1 MSMPVSAIRAHV
13 RSTAQAAGAPKPKCQ
28 AAHADKM
35 PVVTSTAGYRAEILV
50 LQDAQRPRSISQLK
64 TGMFCQGLMGALQF
78 GQAEP
83 GVIKLKR
90 GGAGVDSVAGAA
102 PASTSAAWE
111 RQSRS
116 SMMGNR

>member
-1 MSMPVSAIRAHV
+1 MSMPVRAIKAHV

-35 PVVTSTAGYRAEILV
+35 PVASSTAGYRAEILV
-50 LQDAQRPRSISQLK
+50 LQDAQRPRSISQLM
-64 TGMFCQGLMGALQF
+64 TGTFCQGLIGALQF

-90 GGAGVDSVAGAA
+90 GGGVAGSVVA
-102 PASTSAAWE
+102 
-111 RQSRS
+111 
-116 SMMGNR
+116 

>member
-1 MSMPVSAIRAHV
+1 MSMPVRAIKAQV
-13 RSTAQAAGAPKPKCQ
+13 SSNAQAAGAPKPKCQ

-35 PVVTSTAGYRAEILV
+35 PVASSTAGYRAEILV
-50 LQDAQRPRSISQLK
+50 LQDAQRPRSISQLM

-83 GVIKLKR
+83 GVIKLKCA
-90 GGAGVDSVAGAA
+90 GAGVDSVAGAA
-102 PASTSAAWE
+102 PASTSVAWA

-116 SMMGNR
+116 NMMGN